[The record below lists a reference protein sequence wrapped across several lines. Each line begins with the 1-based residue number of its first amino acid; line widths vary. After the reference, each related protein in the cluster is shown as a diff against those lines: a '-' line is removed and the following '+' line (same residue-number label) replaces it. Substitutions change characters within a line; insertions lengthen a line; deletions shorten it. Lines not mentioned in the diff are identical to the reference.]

1 GRCDRSPAMPE
12 RPDHRRSA
20 ERVRG
25 ARTYWAV
32 LIYLLAFTVLLI
44 GLLKFYL
51 LPAAEVA
58 RQAGPEERRK
68 LAAGA
73 LLVLIVILF
82 VLGAGLVL
90 TFRIGRFFFPRPVAP
105 RKRTEY
111 VDAWAESGKRLEL
124 PKSDGPA
131 EHEG

>member
-1 GRCDRSPAMPE
+1 MSE
-12 RPDHRRSA
+12 RPDRRRNAGRFRS
-20 ERVRG
+20 

-32 LIYLLAFTVLLI
+32 LIYLVAFTVLLI
-44 GLLKFYL
+44 ALLKFYL

-90 TFRIGRFFFPRPVAP
+90 TFRSGRFFFPRPVAP

-111 VDAWAESGKRLEL
+111 VDAWAESGKRMQTPPDE
-124 PKSDGPA
+124 
-131 EHEG
+131 